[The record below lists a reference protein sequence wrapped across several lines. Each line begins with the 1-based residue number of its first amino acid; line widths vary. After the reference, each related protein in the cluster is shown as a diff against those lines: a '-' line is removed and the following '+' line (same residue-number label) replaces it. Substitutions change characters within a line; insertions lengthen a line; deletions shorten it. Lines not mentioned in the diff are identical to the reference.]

1 MTKQEF
7 LDLCNIYLDRDNK
20 ENSVKAEKEICDF
33 VRQIFDKQV
42 EIELEFN
49 YHRLE
54 YEYPNYQIDEG
65 KLEIFNIPLS
75 NEKIIFYYSLE
86 PCCPGA
92 YKPSE
97 TIEIYI
103 DSLFIFDETKF
114 RKMTKER
121 KLLELDQ
128 EIYEK
133 ELEVDNLKE
142 EKELL
147 END

>member
-7 LDLCNIYLDRDNK
+7 LDLCNIYLDKDNK
-20 ENSVKAEKEICDF
+20 ENSAKAEEEICNF
-33 VRQIFDKQV
+33 TRQIFDKQV

-54 YEYPNYQIDEG
+54 YEYPNYQIDKG
-65 KLEIFNIPLS
+65 KLEIFNIPVP

-86 PCCPGA
+86 PSRPWA
-92 YKPSE
+92 YVPNE

-103 DSLFIFDETKF
+103 DSLFLFDEAKF
-114 RKMTKER
+114 RKATR
-121 KLLELDQ
+121 YVKLLELDQ
-128 EIYEK
+128 QIYDK
-133 ELEVDNLKE
+133 ELEVDNLKA

-147 END
+147 IND